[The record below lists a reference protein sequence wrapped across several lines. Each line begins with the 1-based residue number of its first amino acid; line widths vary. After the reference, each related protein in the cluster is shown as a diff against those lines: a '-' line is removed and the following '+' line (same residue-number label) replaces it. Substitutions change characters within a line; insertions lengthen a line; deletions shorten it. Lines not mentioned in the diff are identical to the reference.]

1 MDGYEQI
8 PHPHRG
14 PVGVGVGVG
23 VGLAQ
28 LKNHI
33 NLGKKEG
40 N

>member
-8 PHPHRG
+8 PFPYRG
-14 PVGVGVGVG
+14 PVGVGVG
-23 VGLAQ
+23 Q
-28 LKNHI
+28 LKNRI

>member
-8 PHPHRG
+8 HFTYRG
-14 PVGVGVGVG
+14 PVGVGV
-23 VGLAQ
+23 AQ

>member
-8 PHPHRG
+8 PFPYRG
-14 PVGVGVGVG
+14 QVGVG

-28 LKNHI
+28 LKNRI

>member
-8 PHPHRG
+8 PFTYRG
-14 PVGVGVGVG
+14 SMEVGE
-23 VGLAQ
+23 GLAQ
-28 LKNHI
+28 LKNRI

>member
-8 PHPHRG
+8 PFTYRG
-14 PVGVGVGVG
+14 PVGVGE
-23 VGLAQ
+23 GLAQ